1 MKNIKVHFKTTDG
14 KIETVECPEYNTLME
29 ASKYYSQ
36 AGYIENIDAECGG
49 ACACATCH
57 VIVDEKWI
65 DKVGKPKGD
74 SAEQELLDYE
84 PLAKDNSRLSCQI
97 FLEKKH
103 DGLTV
108 KIPT

>member
-1 MKNIKVHFKTTDG
+1 MEKIKVYFIQQDG
-14 KIETVECPEYNTLME
+14 RKVEVEVDPGRTLME
-29 ASKYYSQ
+29 AARDY
-36 AGYIENIDAECGG
+36 APEAIDEIYADCSG
-49 ACACATCH
+49 CWSCATCH
-57 VIVDEKWI
+57 VIVEDDWI
-65 DKVGKPKGD
+65 KKTGKIKNN
-74 SAEQELLDYE
+74 SAEQGLLDYE